1 MTAASRNIVLPQSK
15 TAEGCE
21 AYSRFAG
28 VVVCLIGEIV
38 LAAWLEILPGR
49 WLPSLGGMTPIAA
62 LGIILAGLGL
72 LCFTFRRIRFL
83 SRLIGVFLFLFGLLM
98 LGQGALGL
106 DLGLDDV
113 LIPTE
118 AAVEG
123 AASKGAAPEDSA
135 PQDSASQGA
144 GSLDGVPAAAK
155 TSPGILGALVLF
167 GIALIYAENSRT
179 APAVL
184 SQVLTLVMLAQV
196 LILLTGRAY
205 GVDISGD
212 PFPFMPLTAYG
223 AVCVILLAT
232 GLIAASPERGIAAAI
247 FEQSPAGEMLRRL
260 LPGILVVPPIIGWFA
275 RQAEVHAL
283 YDSGATLAIFAVA
296 SIVVL
301 ALFAWTALGAV
312 RRADSG
318 RQVALMDLRGQRE
331 WLSTTLG
338 SIGDGV
344 IATDP
349 SGSVLL
355 LNKVAEELTGWSAA
369 EARGRPIWVVF
380 RVVDEEARKPVDDPA
395 LRALRERE
403 VSRMESGAILIT
415 RDDKELPVEHS
426 GAPIVGQDGSLA
438 GAVLVFR
445 DVTERRRTAQ
455 RQTMLVGELNHRVKN
470 ALAIVQS
477 LVQASLRQAK
487 DPTTQTMARTLA
499 ERLRALHRAHD
510 LLLESQWSGAS
521 LKAMVERELE
531 PYKREGGPKI
541 VIKGSEVLL
550 PPQCTSILAMTLHEL
565 ATNAVKYGALSQN
578 SGQLNVSWKTQRRS
592 RLALVWEERGVQAVP
607 KNKGRKGF
615 GSQLIDQGIR
625 HNLGGETKT
634 EFRKEGLYVEL
645 SVPLT
650 PSSEPRAKV
659 EPAHAPA
666 V

>member
-1 MTAASRNIVLPQSK
+1 MTAASSKIVLPQSK
-15 TAEGCE
+15 TVQACE
-21 AYSRFAG
+21 TYARFAA
-28 VVVCLIGEIV
+28 VAACVIGEVV
-38 LAAWLEILPGR
+38 LAIWLGIFPESAM
-49 WLPSLGGMTPIAA
+49 PSVSGVPPLAA
-62 LGIILAGLGL
+62 LGVILAGLGL
-72 LCFTFRRIRFL
+72 VCFTFRRIRFVA
-83 SRLIGVFLFLFGLLM
+83 RTIGVVLTLFGFLM
-98 LGQGALGL
+98 FGEGALG
-106 DLGLDDV
+106 DLGLDTF
-113 LIPTE
+113 LIPDDWPPQAGSFE
-118 AAVEG
+118 DELFLAQ
-123 AASKGAAPEDSA
+123 AASP
-135 PQDSASQGA
+135 PPIPV
-144 GSLDGVPAAAK
+144 LDG
-155 TSPGILGALVLF
+155 TSPGILVALILF
-167 GIALIYAENSRT
+167 GIALFYAEHARV

-184 SQVLTLVMLAQV
+184 SQVLTLVLLAQV
-196 LILLTGRAY
+196 LIVVTGAAY
-205 GVDISGD
+205 GVDMTGD
-212 PFPFMPLTAYG
+212 PFPFMRLTAYG
-223 AVCVILLAT
+223 VVAIVLLAT
-232 GLIAASPERGIAAAI
+232 GLIAASPERGIASAI
-247 FEQSPAGEMLRRL
+247 FEKSPAGEMLRRL
-260 LPGILVVPPIIGWFA
+260 LPGILAVPPILGWFA

-283 YDSGATLAIFAVA
+283 YDSAATLVIFAVA

-301 ALFAWTALGAV
+301 GAFAWTALGAV

-355 LNKVAEELTGWSAA
+355 LNRVAEDVTGWSAA

-380 RVVDEEARKPVDDPA
+380 RVVDEETRKPVDDPA

-403 VSRMESGAILIT
+403 VSRMESGAMLIT

-426 GAPIVGQDGSLA
+426 GAPIIGQDGSLA

-445 DVTERRRTAQ
+445 DVTERRRAAQ

-521 LKAMVERELE
+521 LKGMVERELE

-541 VIKGSEVLL
+541 VIKGSDVLL

-578 SGQLNVSWKTQRRS
+578 TGQLTVAWKTQRRN
-592 RLALVWEERGVQAVP
+592 RLHLVWEEKGAPSAP
-607 KNKGRKGF
+607 KITGRKGF

-634 EFRKEGLYVEL
+634 EFRKAGLYVEL
-645 SVPLT
+645 SVPLN
-650 PSSEPRAKV
+650 PSNEPRAATENV
-659 EPAHAPA
+659 HAPA
-666 V
+666 A

>member
-1 MTAASRNIVLPQSK
+1 VTAASSKIVLPQSK
-15 TAEGCE
+15 TVHACE
-21 AYSRFAG
+21 AYARFAAVLVC
-28 VVVCLIGEIV
+28 VVGEVV
-38 LAAWLEILPGR
+38 LAAWIGIFPERFLPD
-49 WLPSLGGMTPIAA
+49 LAGMPPIAA
-62 LGIILAGLGL
+62 LGVILAGLGL
-72 LCFTFRRIRFL
+72 ASFTYRRIRFL
-83 SRLIGVFLFLFGLLM
+83 ARIIGLVLVMFGLLM
-98 LGQGALGL
+98 FGQGTIG
-106 DLGLDDV
+106 DLGLDTF
-113 LIPTE
+113 LIRGE
-118 AAVEG
+118 AVSQAGIGNQIYLAETAPVPVVPVPEG
-123 AASKGAAPEDSA
+123 
-135 PQDSASQGA
+135 
-144 GSLDGVPAAAK
+144 
-155 TSPGILGALVLF
+155 TSPGVLVALILF
-167 GIALIYAENSRT
+167 GVALIYAEHKRV
-179 APAVL
+179 APSVL
-184 SQVLTLVMLAQV
+184 SQVLTLVLLAQV
-196 LILLTGRAY
+196 LLVVTGAAY
-205 GVDISGD
+205 GVDMEAD
-212 PFPFMPLTAYG
+212 LFPFMRLTVYG
-223 AVCVILLAT
+223 VIAVVLLAT
-232 GLIAASPERGIAAAI
+232 GLIAASPERGIASAI
-247 FEQSPAGEMLRRL
+247 FEPSPAGEMLRRL
-260 LPGILVVPPIIGWFA
+260 LPGILIVPPVLGWFA
-275 RQAEVHAL
+275 RQAEINAL
-283 YDSGATLAIFAVA
+283 YDSAATLVIFAVA

-355 LNKVAEELTGWSAA
+355 LNKVAEDLTGWSAS

-380 RVVDEEARKPVDDPA
+380 RVVDEETRKPVDDPA

-403 VSRMESGAILIT
+403 VSRMESGAMLIR

-426 GAPIVGQDGSLA
+426 GAPIIGQDGTLA

-445 DVTERRRTAQ
+445 DVTERRRAAQ

-487 DPTTQTMARTLA
+487 DPTTQAMARTLA

-531 PYKREGGPKI
+531 PYRREGGPK
-541 VIKGSEVLL
+541 VTIKGSDVLL

-578 SGQLNVSWKTQRRS
+578 TGQLNVAWKTQRGN
-592 RLALVWEERGVQAVP
+592 RLLLVWEEKGAPMVP
-607 KNKGRKGF
+607 KPTARKGF

-634 EFRKEGLYVEL
+634 EFRKAGLYVEL
-645 SVPLT
+645 NVPLK
-650 PSSEPRAKV
+650 PSNEPRAKPDAV
-659 EPAHAPA
+659 HAPA
-666 V
+666 A